1 MSPSA
6 STLRTPA
13 RGSTFADVATF
24 ETQALTF
31 ATSRAGLPSVPSVL
45 GMLTHDALSVREAV
59 CWSSPSDTETLRA
72 TRAFAAR
79 AARSASAVVMVG
91 AVSTN
96 VTVAVVGARSRAE
109 VAMTSWKLSGATRC
123 PSTAAT
129 ATNDFLSD
137 ASFTPASLPAR
148 SVCSTSSVA
157 TAAVLAGSVVHHR
170 IDVARGDQRGSR
182 RTTRTVGGEH
192 GVDGGVDVDG
202 VAEVGEVKGA
212 GVAGRAVCRS

>member
-1 MSPSA
+1 M
-6 STLRTPA
+6 
-13 RGSTFADVATF
+13 
-24 ETQALTF
+24 
-31 ATSRAGLPSVPSVL
+31 
-45 GMLTHDALSVREAV
+45 REAL

-91 AVSTN
+91 AASTN

-137 ASFTPASLPAR
+137 ASFTPASRPAR

-157 TAAVLAGSVVHHR
+157 TAAVLAGSVVTTASTSR
-170 IDVARGDQRGSR
+170 EETSEVAKDDQDSLAEN
-182 RTTRTVGGEH
+182 TASTVASTST
-192 GVDGGVDVDG
+192 V
-202 VAEVGEVKGA
+202 
-212 GVAGRAVCRS
+212 